1 MGVAAQPAP
10 ATLPLVERS
19 NEFSVRMGAAILDK
33 LGDLF
38 PGPAAA
44 REERIGAR
52 PGTPE
57 WGRAYARDQFMHKIR
72 HGSLLAGAQP
82 PLIGRDVLEIGCGHG
97 GITCYFASVGAR
109 RAVGIDLEL
118 THVEYGREL
127 AQELGAAGG
136 RSLPVAFLEM
146 DAASMS
152 FADSTFDVVVAE
164 NAFEHFADPAAVM
177 GESFRVL
184 RPGGMLLVPVF
195 SSLKSKYGLHLKRGL
210 RVPWANIVF
219 REPAIV
225 EAVRRRAARDP
236 SLGATYPGLARGAR
250 TVRDLR
256 RHRDLND
263 ITYSRFR
270 HLAQACGFVVES
282 FRVHHTVIGRVAE
295 RLVRGPLPGELD
307 DVLSTGAGAV
317 LRKPTSVH
325 TG

>member
-1 MGVAAQPAP
+1 MDVAAQRRAG
-10 ATLPLVERS
+10 TLPVVDSR
-19 NEFSVRMGAAILDK
+19 NELSVRIGAAILDT

-57 WGRAYARDQFMHKIR
+57 WGRAYARDQFMYKIR
-72 HGSLLAGAQP
+72 HGSLLASAQP
-82 PLIGRDVLEIGCGHG
+82 PLIGLDVLEIGCGHG

-118 THVEYGREL
+118 THVQYGREL
-127 AQELGAAGG
+127 AAELGAAGG
-136 RSLPVAFLEM
+136 RALPVEFLEM
-146 DAASMS
+146 DAGSMS

-164 NAFEHFADPAAVM
+164 NAFEHFSDPGAVM
-177 GESFRVL
+177 RESFRVL

-210 RVPWANIVF
+210 RVPWANLVF
-219 REPAIV
+219 REAAIV

-236 SLGATYPGLARGAR
+236 SLGATYPGLARGAT

-256 RHRDLND
+256 RHKDLND

-270 HLAQACGFVVES
+270 EIAQECGFVVES
-282 FRVHHTVIGRVAE
+282 FRVHRTVIGRIAE
-295 RLVRGPLPGELD
+295 RLVRRPLPGELD